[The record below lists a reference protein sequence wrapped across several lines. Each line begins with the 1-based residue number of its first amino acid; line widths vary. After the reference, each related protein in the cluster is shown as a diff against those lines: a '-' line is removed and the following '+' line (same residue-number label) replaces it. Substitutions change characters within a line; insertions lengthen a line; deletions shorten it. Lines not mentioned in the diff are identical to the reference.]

1 MSVRKSPPPSTTG
14 GALTKRARVDDDDAD
29 NQDGQSNT
37 MTMTVASSGG
47 PGAKGAMVRS
57 VVRTSGLQAPIVSL
71 GGAHRVSRE
80 GFGRCR
86 AWSISRCM
94 AGTRQR
100 DKLHVTISSRNH
112 VLLSI
117 IFFSLLRRNRARS
130 LRASLIPVE
139 KE

>member
-1 MSVRKSPPPSTTG
+1 MSVRKSPPPSTSG

-71 GGAHRVSRE
+71 GGAHRVSGCGGFVE
-80 GFGRCR
+80 GPHCV
-86 AWSISRCM
+86 WSVS
-94 AGTRQR
+94 
-100 DKLHVTISSRNH
+100 
-112 VLLSI
+112 
-117 IFFSLLRRNRARS
+117 
-130 LRASLIPVE
+130 
-139 KE
+139 